1 MLELGHD
8 TKNVDR
14 HLRGPRV
21 MAQMDPE
28 KQPSRVFRVAI
39 TTLQLT
45 GEGGAFLIVSA
56 LRVAL
61 GTEPPQEA
69 V

>member
-1 MLELGHD
+1 MFELGDGHQECGSPSVRTAHD
-8 TKNVDR
+8 R
-14 HLRGPRV
+14 
-21 MAQMDPE
+21 E
-28 KQPSRVFRVAI
+28 KKPSRVFRVEI